1 MENLF
6 KDLHNTYL
14 RIYLGEHLLMKY
26 YMIKHLILL
35 KIENMMNI
43 NGTSMV
49 LKFFDNFFISS
60 SHANTS
66 GGAVIRANKSAIK
79 IEIMSN

>member
-1 MENLF
+1 
-6 KDLHNTYL
+6 
-14 RIYLGEHLLMKY
+14 
-26 YMIKHLILL
+26 MIKHLILL

-49 LKFFDNFFISS
+49 YKFFDNFFISS

-66 GGAVIRANKSAIK
+66 GGAVTRANKFAIK
-79 IEIMSN
+79 IEIMSNQNLSDLARVAEVSESTRKLRE